1 MICFAYASNKG
12 PPAVKMKLSSF
23 ENVLLANKFS
33 CHVLDFRKS
42 LIFFSQSISL
52 YKSDIESFEGLVL
65 KHK

>member
-42 LIFFSQSISL
+42 LIFFLNRFRFTSQT
-52 YKSDIESFEGLVL
+52 L
-65 KHK
+65 KALKV